1 MGPGSTLHAELIQE
15 YTKYSTC
22 SSCVNC
28 QLISQDLQDNIHDRG
43 FEFELWT
50 EKRNKESGHYVPHYH
65 QMGIWEGSPVPLPKE
80 QSMILW
86 SHIILISSYPFSKPL
101 LYLVNCSAS
110 KISVSD
116 TSIHTSRPLTLPHVL
131 DIQLPCS
138 CISPHPHHSISF

>member
-50 EKRNKESGHYVPHYH
+50 EKRNKESGETSAV
-65 QMGIWEGSPVPLPKE
+65 IWTRSHRNFRPASGFGLHPDNNGMPVKGCK
-80 QSMILW
+80 QKS
-86 SHIILISSYPFSKPL
+86 IIIRF
-101 LYLVNCSAS
+101 AS
-110 KISVSD
+110 LKRSV
-116 TSIHTSRPLTLPHVL
+116 
-131 DIQLPCS
+131 
-138 CISPHPHHSISF
+138 